1 MLFGNRPADKTAK
14 WRVTT
19 RSFAVLLAYTLF
31 IWWLE
36 VLDLLAWLLHV
47 PQGTV
52 LSRAAALVL
61 CGAVMAAIG
70 RFEWDHAGVSPFFIA
85 GSLFILAFFSVK
97 GFAPDQSYDTQNYHL
112 LSQIPGFVDNLHYH
126 VIPGRFQMFG
136 FRLGDRMFYPFRAL
150 FGLRMGTMLNALAM
164 LVIYRQVT
172 VFLSM
177 EADRLE
183 RKCSWSKHLAP
194 VLAFLIVSRLELI
207 QESGSYMVELLALP
221 FLLEIPAER
230 ILGGESGKLYCIV
243 PRDESTSLAVNHV
256 TWESQG
262 NGVWPVADEVLY
274 REEYAQPVLVFVN
287 YEEWP
292 DEPDT
297 EVNLVTNDGL
307 EVKWYP
313 LTDES
318 GCPVVPTGVNY
329 APMLM
334 DFGIFGAITGLDY
347 PEDWEPAGDDWWLPP
362 TDMGLADTDWVC
374 DDWLMSLHYGDCDP
388 DYAGIAE
395 LYHRFEDNTEL
406 TRVFSG
412 VWRMEDDCLRLD
424 LSAGV
429 GSSLSGSFPILIS
442 PSGEEMHFQRSRSGE
457 GVPFLPDDTDS
468 IDLTRSYG

>member
-1 MLFGNRPADKTAK
+1 MKQCILR
-14 WRVTT
+14 
-19 RSFAVLLAYTLF
+19 RSLPVLLCLTLALSLTACGRQTGSLPAEGGGSTAGALSGGKGNVSEPKDDPDDPEKAGAGLVLLRACMAEDDQLAGAVAYLGQREPNDRSSMT
-31 IWWLE
+31 E
-36 VLDLLAWLLHV
+36 WLLENS
-47 PQGTV
+47 GD
-52 LSRAAALVL
+52 LVS
-61 CGAVMAAIG
+61 
-70 RFEWDHAGVSPFFIA
+70 E
-85 GSLFILAFFSVK
+85 
-97 GFAPDQSYDTQNYHL
+97 
-112 LSQIPGFVDNLHYH
+112 
-126 VIPGRFQMFG
+126 
-136 FRLGDRMFYPFRAL
+136 
-150 FGLRMGTMLNALAM
+150 
-164 LVIYRQVT
+164 
-172 VFLSM
+172 
-177 EADRLE
+177 
-183 RKCSWSKHLAP
+183 
-194 VLAFLIVSRLELI
+194 
-207 QESGSYMVELLALP
+207 LP

-230 ILGGESGKLYCIV
+230 VLGGESGKLYCIV

-313 LTDES
+313 LTDEA

-334 DFGIFGAITGLDY
+334 DFGIFGATPGLDY
-347 PEDWEPAGDDWWLPP
+347 PEAWEPAGDDWWLPP
-362 TDMGLADTDWVC
+362 TEMGLADTTWVC
-374 DDWLMSLHYGDCDP
+374 DDWLMNLHYGDCDP

-457 GVPFLPDDTDS
+457 GVPFLPDDMDS
-468 IDLTRSYG
+468 IDLARSYG

>member
-1 MLFGNRPADKTAK
+1 MKQCILRRALSALLCLVLALSLTACGGGTEPPETEGGSSMTGALSGGKGNVSEPKDDPDDPKKAEAGL
-14 WRVTT
+14 
-19 RSFAVLLAYTLF
+19 VLLRACMAEDDQLAGAVAYLGQREPNDRSSMT
-31 IWWLE
+31 E
-36 VLDLLAWLLHV
+36 WLLEN
-47 PQGTV
+47 
-52 LSRAAALVL
+52 SDDLVS
-61 CGAVMAAIG
+61 
-70 RFEWDHAGVSPFFIA
+70 E
-85 GSLFILAFFSVK
+85 
-97 GFAPDQSYDTQNYHL
+97 
-112 LSQIPGFVDNLHYH
+112 
-126 VIPGRFQMFG
+126 
-136 FRLGDRMFYPFRAL
+136 
-150 FGLRMGTMLNALAM
+150 
-164 LVIYRQVT
+164 
-172 VFLSM
+172 
-177 EADRLE
+177 
-183 RKCSWSKHLAP
+183 
-194 VLAFLIVSRLELI
+194 
-207 QESGSYMVELLALP
+207 LP

-230 ILGGESGKLYCIV
+230 VLGGESGKLYCIV

-297 EVNLVTNDGL
+297 EVNLVTNNGL

-362 TDMGLADTDWVC
+362 TDMGLADTAWVC

-457 GVPFLPDDTDS
+457 GVPFLPDDMDS